1 MSDKV
6 KAIKE
11 QIENGTYDWV
21 SAIETCAEKMILL
34 TELGCGIW
42 Y

>member
-11 QIENGTYDWV
+11 AIENGTYDWDE
-21 SAIETCAEKMILL
+21 AIETCAEKMILL
-34 TELGCGIW
+34 TECGFGIW